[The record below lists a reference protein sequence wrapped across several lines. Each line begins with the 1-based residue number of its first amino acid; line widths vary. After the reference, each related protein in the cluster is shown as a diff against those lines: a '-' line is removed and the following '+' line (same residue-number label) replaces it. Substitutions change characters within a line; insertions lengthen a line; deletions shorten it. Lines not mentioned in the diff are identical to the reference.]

1 MSYLNSYLMNRLY
14 KVALGITTLL
24 VTSCNVYEPLDF
36 SVDKPESVALQED
49 IDAYPALKSYINRT
63 AHPNFKFGVALSLSD
78 YVNKGVMYRL
88 ANKNFD
94 EIALGYEMKH
104 GAVVQANGSLAL
116 DNVSKLLETAKAAGT
131 SVYGH
136 TLCWHAN
143 QNATYLNSVIAP
155 MIVTAPAYA
164 NDLNTAGLQ
173 NGSFTG
179 WNTSNKGA
187 GITVVNNA
195 GMGTGTKALKLTSS
209 AGSSSAT
216 DLQLISPT
224 INIVP
229 GHKYEIVCHIKS
241 DVAGEGRIA
250 FEGLTNNTPEVNWMK
265 TGKASAT
272 FATDI
277 SWKEIRFQVSD
288 FTGNSIKLHFDLGYK
303 PNVNYYIDINNL
315 YVYDTQGTP
324 AVVNLVANGDFETG
338 SAWGGWGGNSSR
350 GITADG
356 LGYNNKGKAFY
367 VTNPTKGANY
377 WDVQTLLDL
386 GTPLSNGESYSLSFW
401 VKGTEEGIIRPELQ
415 SPSYTSNGFGQIGV
429 TKEWKLVDVSTT
441 VSGTDKSRL
450 VFSYG
455 EFAGTVYIDN
465 VVLKSTKAT
474 GGTVTTAEK
483 SAQEKSILIHNALD
497 NWMSGML
504 AVSKPYVKAWDVVNE
519 PMDDGRP
526 YELKTG
532 VGRTLSTDE
541 FYWQDYLGKDYAVT
555 AFQLARKYGNAND
568 ILFINDYNLE
578 YNLDKCRGI
587 IQYVNYIEG
596 KGAKVDGIG
605 TQMHI
610 DITSDKTKI
619 AEMFKLLAAT
629 GKLIKISELDIGLGK
644 VKTANATQEQYKAQA
659 EMYKYVIDK
668 YFELIPAAQRY
679 GITLWSPL
687 DSPANSSWRADEP
700 IGLWTQQ
707 YVRKQAYSY
716 VAESI
721 KANTK

>member
-1 MSYLNSYLMNRLY
+1 MNKLY
-14 KVALGITTLL
+14 KTALGLATFFA
-24 VTSCNVYEPLDF
+24 TSCSTYQPLEF
-36 SVDKPESVALQED
+36 SVLKPESVAAQED
-49 IDAYPALKSYINRT
+49 IDAYPALKSYINRN
-63 AHPNFKFGVALSLSD
+63 ANPNFKFGVALSLSD

-104 GAVVQANGSLAL
+104 GAVVQNNGSLAL
-116 DNVSKLLETAKAAGT
+116 DNVSKLLETAKDGGI

-143 QNATYLNSVIAP
+143 QNAGYLNGLIAP
-155 MIVTAPAYA
+155 MLVTAPSFP
-164 NDLNTAGLQ
+164 NDLNTSALQ
-173 NGSFTG
+173 SGVLTG
-179 WNTSNKGA
+179 WNVTNNGS
-187 GITVVNNA
+187 GISVVNSA
-195 GMGTGTKALKLTSS
+195 GMGAGTKAIKLSSSGGSASATGLQLTSP
-209 AGSSSAT
+209 G
-216 DLQLISPT
+216 IS
-224 INIVP
+224 IIP
-229 GHKYEIVCHIKS
+229 GHKYEVVCYIKS
-241 DVAGEGRIA
+241 DVAGEGRIS
-250 FEGLTNNTPEVNWMK
+250 FEGLTNNTPQIDWMK

-272 FATDI
+272 FTTGI

-288 FTGNSIKLHFDLGYK
+288 FTGTSIRINFDLGYK
-303 PNVNYYIDINNL
+303 PDVDYYIDINNL

-324 AVVNLVANGDFETG
+324 AVVNLVSNGDFETG
-338 SAWGGWGGNSSR
+338 SGWEGYGGNSTR

-367 VTNPTKGANY
+367 VTIPAKTTNY
-377 WDVQTLLDL
+377 WDVQTALDL
-386 GTPLSNGESYSLSFW
+386 GKNLSNGESYSLSFW
-401 VKGTEEGIIRPELQ
+401 VKGTAEGIIRPELQ
-415 SPSYTSNGFGQIGV
+415 SPSYASNGFGQIAV
-429 TKEWKLVDVSTT
+429 TKEWKLVDISTT
-441 VSGTDKSRL
+441 ATAADRNKL

-465 VVLKSTKAT
+465 VVLKSSKAT
-474 GGTVTTAEK
+474 GGTVTIAEK
-483 SAQEKSILIHNALD
+483 TSREKNILVSGALD
-497 NWMSGML
+497 NWMSGIL
-504 AVSKPYVKAWDVVNE
+504 SVSKSYVKAWDVVNE
-519 PMDDGRP
+519 PMDDGKP

-532 VGRTLSTDE
+532 AGRTLAADE
-541 FYWQDYLGKDYAVT
+541 FFWQDYMGKDYAVT

-587 IQYVNYIEG
+587 IEYVKYIEG

-610 DITSDKTKI
+610 DIRADKTRI

-629 GKLIKISELDIGLGK
+629 GKMIKISELDIGLGG

-668 YFELIPAAQRY
+668 YFEIIPAAQRY

-700 IGLWTQQ
+700 VGLWTRQ
-707 YVRKQAYSY
+707 YLRKMAYSY
-716 VAESI
+716 VAESM
-721 KANTK
+721 KANSK